1 MSYIISGPL
10 NLPMLIIQK
19 FLRSFVNRSKFF
31 SPPREQKLSL
41 SIFIDSSIRDFRIYN
56 CSSEE
61 EERGQKMF
69 NKSSADGRLIRKKS
83 GTAPRAALVIYV
95 NAAEVGEPGPVII
108 VFSRM

>member
-19 FLRSFVNRSKFF
+19 FLRSF
-31 SPPREQKLSL
+31 EILLS
-41 SIFIDSSIRDFRIYN
+41 SSRAKTFNFHRFIDSRLSNIQLF
-56 CSSEE
+56 
-61 EERGQKMF
+61 ERRGRERVAPRQKMF

>member
-1 MSYIISGPL
+1 
-10 NLPMLIIQK
+10 
-19 FLRSFVNRSKFF
+19 
-31 SPPREQKLSL
+31 
-41 SIFIDSSIRDFRIYN
+41 
-56 CSSEE
+56 
-61 EERGQKMF
+61 MF

>member
-31 SPPREQKLSL
+31 SPPREQKL